1 MKRFA
6 YHNENWVD
14 ADAPQIKSTNRLYRY
29 GDGVFESVRVVN
41 GKPFQLTNHYSRMK
55 DGAKVLGINFPD
67 SITFERF
74 NVLIEELISKNKI
87 DKGGRIRVSVSRAEG
102 GYFLPVDDGTE
113 IYMEIYPLDN
123 NEFVLN
129 ENGFHIGQFSKIK
142 KTITPYSSYKTS
154 NALLYIMAAK
164 FAKENDFDDVLIF
177 NNRGGV
183 IETYKSNIFIVSNGV
198 LYTSGLEEGC
208 LGGTMRMN
216 IINIAL
222 ENNIK
227 VYECN
232 LLPQNL
238 LAADEVFLT
247 NAIEG
252 IRWVV
257 SYRSKRYFNTMS
269 KRLTQLLNESAG

>member
-1 MKRFA
+1 MKRIA

-29 GDGVFESVRVVN
+29 GDGVFESIRVVKGN
-41 GKPFQLTNHYSRMK
+41 PFQLKNHFSRMTE
-55 DGAKVLGINFPD
+55 GAKVLDINF
-67 SITFERF
+67 SESFTFEKF
-74 NVLIEELISKNKI
+74 EELIKELISKNNI
-87 DKGGRIRVSVSRAEG
+87 EGGGRIRVAVSRAEG
-102 GYFLPVDDGTE
+102 GYFLPKDDGAE
-113 IYMEIYPLDN
+113 IYMEISEHKYD
-123 NEFVLN
+123 EFVLN
-129 ENGFHIGQFSKIK
+129 EDGFHIGQYSKIK

-183 IETYKSNIFIVSNGV
+183 IESYKSNVFIVSNGV

-269 KRLTQLLNESAG
+269 KRLVQLLNESAG